1 MLSEVLCLWKTWQR
15 KTMHLRNVNCGR
27 KFCSSYFSTPHSV
40 GNVENEGGKTPHFQ
54 QFPKGFPQA
63 KTTSSCGFPQA
74 RTCNLKI
81 LKNFIEMC
89 EHCGKTEAV
98 CFWWK
103 TKKCLEIISGW
114 NAAAFQPENFFERIR
129 LSVFLSR
136 FTAVLCSESE
146 KTKILKNLLT
156 G

>member
-1 MLSEVLCLWKTWQR
+1 MCLWKTQRR
-15 KTMHLRNVNCGR
+15 KTMHPYAVNCLA
-27 KFCSSYFSTPHSV
+27 KKCSRTFSTTDSV
-40 GNVENEGGKTPHFQ
+40 GNVEKKHAKTLHYQ

-63 KTTSSCGFPQA
+63 QTTSFCGFPQA
-74 RTCNLKI
+74 RTWNLKI

-156 G
+156 GQV